1 MRSLCLRAY
10 ACVLCYAFS
19 FEIAQA
25 ENFESSLQSLVTALT
40 GRILPILALGYV
52 GKNIFGHIQGD
63 PNAKRETA
71 HVAIAVVALMGI
83 NGVWS
88 WLRSQVR

>member
-1 MRSLCLRAY
+1 MRFLFYAALLLPLEVEAANLEASL
-10 ACVLCYAFS
+10 
-19 FEIAQA
+19 E
-25 ENFESSLQSLVTALT
+25 SLVSSVV

-71 HVAIAVVALMGI
+71 TVVIAVVALLGI
-83 NGVWS
+83 QGVWA
-88 WLRSQVR
+88 WIKAQVR